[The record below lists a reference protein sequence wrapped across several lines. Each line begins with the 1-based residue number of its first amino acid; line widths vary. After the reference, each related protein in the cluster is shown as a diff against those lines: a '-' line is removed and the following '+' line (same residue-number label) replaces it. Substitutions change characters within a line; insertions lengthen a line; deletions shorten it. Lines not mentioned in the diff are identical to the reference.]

1 MNPKVSIIVPVY
13 NSEKYLKKCIQS
25 IVSQEYDNYEIIVVN
40 DGSTDNSLKI
50 LKSFSE
56 KYDNLFI
63 ITQVNSGSSEA
74 RKTGLR
80 HISKDSRYFCFCD
93 SDDYISENYISKMVE
108 VAEKNDSDIVQS
120 NFKKLIGPIKFDTFI
135 SECFINDK
143 TYNHDEI
150 MNSLYIS
157 YFGISN
163 LPGFTP
169 TKLYKL
175 TLREYFLNL
184 PTVVHFM
191 ADDLSLNIRILPK
204 CNNVSIISD
213 TLYYYR
219 VGGGTSKFMPEFM
232 NDYFNYHSIQKD
244 MIKKYTLSDKYQYY
258 SNIEIVNVFKTW
270 LVMCYKNRMSKDSIK
285 YEYIKWMNNE
295 SFKEDVL
302 SLKGLWSNNF
312 LELIIKDDF
321 DAIYACI
328 KNVAKKSNFKSKI
341 KKSLISIANLIG

>member
-13 NSEKYLKKCIQS
+13 NSEKYLKKCIQT
-25 IVSQEYDNYEIIVVN
+25 IVSQTYDNYEIIVVN

-50 LKSFSE
+50 LKSFSD
-56 KYDNLFI
+56 KYINLFI
-63 ITQVNSGSSEA
+63 INQSNSGSSEA

-80 HISKDSRYFCFCD
+80 RISKDSKYFCFCD
-93 SDDYISENYISKMVE
+93 SDDYISENYISRMVE
-108 VAEKNDSDIVQS
+108 VAEENDSDIVQS
-120 NFKKLIGPIKFDTFI
+120 NFKKLIGPVKFDTFI
-135 SECFINDK
+135 SECFTINK

-163 LPGFTP
+163 LPGYLH
-169 TKLYKL
+169 TKLYKSSL
-175 TLREYFLNL
+175 KDYFLNL

-204 CNNVSIISD
+204 CNYVSIINDS
-213 TLYYYR
+213 LYYYR
-219 VGGGTSKFMPEFM
+219 IGGGTSKFMPEFM

-244 MIKKYTLSDKYQYY
+244 MIKKYTLSDKYKYY

-270 LVMCYKNRMSKDSIK
+270 LEMCYKNHMTKDSLQ

-295 SFKEDVL
+295 SFNKDVL
-302 SLKGLWSNNF
+302 SLKGLWSNDF
-312 LELIIKDDF
+312 YDLIIENDF
-321 DAIYACI
+321 NDVYVYI
-328 KNVAKKSNFKSKI
+328 KNIAKKSNFKSKI
-341 KKSLISIANLIG
+341 KNSLISFANLIG

>member
-1 MNPKVSIIVPVY
+1 MNPRVSIIVPVY

-25 IVSQEYDNYEIIVVN
+25 IVSQAYDNYEIIVVN

-50 LKSFSE
+50 LKSFSD
-56 KYDNLFI
+56 KYRNLFI
-63 ITQVNSGSSEA
+63 INQTNSGSSEA
-74 RKTGLR
+74 RKTGLK

-93 SDDYISENYISKMVE
+93 SDDYLNDKYISKMVQ
-108 VAEKNDSDIVQS
+108 VAEENNSDIVQC
-120 NFKKLIGPIKFDTFI
+120 NLYKFLGPMKFNTFI
-135 SECFINDK
+135 PDCFKENK

-150 MNSLYIS
+150 MKDLYIS
-157 YFGISN
+157 YFGITN
-163 LPGFTP
+163 LPGYLH
-169 TKLYKL
+169 TKLYKSSFKD
-175 TLREYFLNL
+175 YFLDL

-204 CNNVSIISD
+204 CNKVSIISD
-213 TLYYYR
+213 SLYYYR
-219 VGGGTSKFMPEFM
+219 VGGGTSKFMPKFM

-285 YEYIKWMNNE
+285 YEYNKWMNNE

-302 SLKGLWSNNF
+302 SLEGLWSNDF
-312 LELIIKDDF
+312 YDLIIENDF
-321 DAIYACI
+321 DDIYVYI
-328 KNVAKKSNFKSKI
+328 KNIAKKSNLKSKI

>member
-25 IVSQEYDNYEIIVVN
+25 IVSQTYDNYEIIVVN

-63 ITQVNSGSSEA
+63 INQSNSGSSEA

-80 HISKDSRYFCFCD
+80 HISKDSKYFCFCD
-93 SDDYISENYISKMVE
+93 SDDYISENYISRMVE
-108 VAEKNDSDIVQS
+108 VAEENDSDIVQS
-120 NFKKLIGPIKFDTFI
+120 NFKKLIGPVKFDTFI
-135 SECFINDK
+135 SECFTINK

-150 MNSLYIS
+150 MNNLYIS

-163 LPGFTP
+163 FPGYLH
-169 TKLYKL
+169 TKLYKSSFK
-175 TLREYFLNL
+175 EYFLNL

-191 ADDLSLNIRILPK
+191 ADDLSLNIRILPM
-204 CNNVSIISD
+204 CNNVSIINDS
-213 TLYYYR
+213 LYYYR
-219 VGGGTSKFMPEFM
+219 IGGGTSKFMPEFM

-244 MIKKYTLSDKYQYY
+244 MIKKYTLSDKYKYY

-270 LVMCYKNRMSKDSIK
+270 LEMCYKNYMTKDSLQ

-295 SFKEDVL
+295 SFNKDVL
-302 SLKGLWSNNF
+302 SLKGLWSNDFYN
-312 LELIIKDDF
+312 LIIENDF
-321 DAIYACI
+321 NDVYVYI
-328 KNVAKKSNFKSKI
+328 KNIAKKSNFKSKI
-341 KKSLISIANLIG
+341 KKSLISFANLIG